1 MKAALADL
9 ANRETVLVPEAAAIV
24 RRSGDR
30 VRMWIKNNPNI
41 GRRIGGRYEVRVDA
55 IRQILKGTPLNEI
68 Q

>member
-1 MKAALADL
+1 MKAILADL

-30 VRMWIKNNPNI
+30 VRMWIKKHPNI
-41 GRRIGGRYEVRVDA
+41 GHRVGGRYEVRIDA
-55 IRQILKGTPLNEI
+55 LRQILRGIPLNEI

>member
-1 MKAALADL
+1 MKPNLADL

-30 VRMWIKNNPNI
+30 VRMWIKTHPNI
-41 GRRIGGRYEVRVDA
+41 GHRVGGRYEVRVDA